1 MNEKN
6 HSKIKMMT
14 LSALLAAFTAVA
26 TIMIQIPT
34 PTKGYVNLGDCVVNI
49 AGWILGPLYG
59 AAAAGIGS
67 SLADIIS
74 GYTMYAPVTL
84 IIKALMAAASFFTFR
99 AVNKRFSNTVSRIIA
114 ASAAELIMVFGY
126 TMFEVIIYHSW
137 SYVLIGTA
145 GNIAQSVMGIISSV
159 AVYELVIKKIPNYK

>member
-49 AGWILGPLYG
+49 AGWILGPVYG

-145 GNIAQSVMGIISSV
+145 GNIAQSVMGIVSSV

>member
-74 GYTMYAPVTL
+74 GYTMYVPVTL

-145 GNIAQSVMGIISSV
+145 GNIAQSVMGIVSSV

>member
-74 GYTMYAPVTL
+74 GYTMYVPVTL

-145 GNIAQSVMGIISSV
+145 GNIAQSVMGIRCR
-159 AVYELVIKKIPNYK
+159 L

>member
-84 IIKALMAAASFFTFR
+84 IIKSLMAAASFFTFR
-99 AVNKRFSNTVSRIIA
+99 AVKKRFSNTVSRIIA

>member
-145 GNIAQSVMGIISSV
+145 GNIAQSVMGIVSSV

>member
-1 MNEKN
+1 
-6 HSKIKMMT
+6 MMT

-74 GYTMYAPVTL
+74 GYTMYVPVTL

-145 GNIAQSVMGIISSV
+145 GNIAQSVMGIVSSV

>member
-1 MNEKN
+1 MNLKRN
-6 HSKIKMMT
+6 NSKIKMMT

-34 PTKGYVNLGDCVVNI
+34 PTKGYVNLGDCIVNI
-49 AGWILGPLYG
+49 AAWVLGPAYG

-84 IIKALMAAASFFTFR
+84 VIKALMAAASFFTFR

-114 ASAAELIMVFGY
+114 ASAAELVMVTGY
-126 TMFEVIIYHSW
+126 TLYEVIIYHSW
-137 SYVLIGTA
+137 SYAADRYGRKYRSERY
-145 GNIAQSVMGIISSV
+145 GNCKFRCR
-159 AVYELVIKKIPNYK
+159 L

>member
-49 AGWILGPLYG
+49 AGWILGPVYG

-74 GYTMYAPVTL
+74 GYTMYAPITL
-84 IIKALMAAASFFTFR
+84 IIKSLMAAASFFTFR
-99 AVNKRFSNTVSRIIA
+99 TVNKRFSNTVSRIIA

-126 TMFEVIIYHSW
+126 TIFEVIIYHSW

-145 GNIAQSVMGIISSV
+145 GNIAQSVMGIVSSV

>member
-6 HSKIKMMT
+6 HSKVKMMT

-145 GNIAQSVMGIISSV
+145 GNIAQSVMGIVSSV